1 MRVNKSKRIVQ
12 IISILFTGILF
23 AFTSC
28 ENFLKGAEIRK
39 QIEADIAYANAP
51 DITVTVSPQNNAQGQ
66 VTTGT
71 RVTVKIGYPF
81 TVNFVVDEAYNFGG
95 WAAYQNFTSITDTP
109 LSDEYVEFSDEDG
122 KGPGKSSKC
131 TVTIKQHIDNLW
143 IVPVCGS
150 KPSVIVTEPLS
161 AEKDIS
167 ITTPIKITF
176 NKKMDLSSIQEKDED
191 GKVIG
196 FKNFKVTYSSSDEE
210 GDAAT
215 GDVTDYFD
223 AAKASLKKNGMQIV
237 IPFKEKLDSS
247 KWLPQASYIT
257 VELGANIA
265 CDLTEGGA
273 PLDKS
278 YTWTF
283 VTGATGDV
291 KGPVIKSS
299 SLAIKNGSSETVLEP
314 KSWNDWADFQKSRIG
329 SGYISFKY
337 SVKADDS
344 VTGDSGVSRYE
355 ITQRLMYADKGAKL
369 PNGSILNTGTQF
381 FNKNGE
387 WNEVLGC
394 YKKDF
399 EVTAEVAGDEK
410 GLENLTRDFA
420 SLFTQYPTDGIYQIM
435 ITAVDSLENYSEV
448 PVTYYFVRDTT
459 PPSFKTNEAYIE
471 VTGGKNISDGIINGL
486 YAISSSNAITFR
498 PINTIVDE
506 GLISESGNSLQTAS
520 KTVEWLISLSTET
533 SEDTQTYYTTF
544 ADANN
549 SSGQTITI
557 SNFGV
562 SAYYPWVY
570 FKDDLGNKSS
580 AECLVNMPIYVDSVA
595 PAIDFTCEDENAVFD
610 KNGNNITLYIPSSK
624 TINITVTDDKSG
636 VSENTL
642 SSLSDKLTVQPG
654 ETYSFDLRDKAGNSI
669 TKRLNVVNSSVYGD
683 PEIYELYCYDTS
695 EGKNTIKTITSRVFN
710 TGTSPSYNTSTYK
723 IEDMTNGDVTFEF
736 YALSNSDNQALPFA
750 QNGIVF
756 KDMTVKSYEIYEAS
770 ENNGNYSYGNIII
783 SSDNNSHFSNY
794 IPISKQ
800 LTGLKFFRVECEL
813 DTTKFVQS
821 RFPSSCF
828 SYNITTVDQN
838 TLNNLAVTV
847 SNIVNSTTQT
857 YTMALDSEGPL
868 FSDSTVGSTGIYRLS
883 GKNEDGSYTVKAF
896 KPIEY
901 MNGEQFY
908 CDGNDYF
915 GLRNT
920 SNVNDVLKTYDGTT
934 DKFTG
939 NWFYNITDSTKF
951 YLEDALGNR
960 TTIVYEVVCDNQGPE
975 ITVEG
980 TPFVKNG
987 KNNYW
992 YGSEDGI
999 TVTITDESAIDRCE
1013 YNDGSNNYLF
1023 FPDSINNSSIV
1034 LTGSETGTTY
1044 IIKAYDAFGNVSER
1058 TIVIGKDTTAPVC
1071 TINNLVD
1078 FKKSLFTVHTKDF
1091 VTTYGI
1097 SINGVQTDRTGLIE
1111 DENISVTSGMSL
1123 TKIGGYYYSN
1133 YEDQSDQV
1141 VFFTLT
1147 EEGSGVS
1154 SIQIVTDSGVK
1165 TIDGAQKTYKG
1176 KELAYVNFTAFVK
1189 GRVSIQVTDMMGNT
1203 CITPIEVRTLDTAP
1217 SLKVEQGTSSAKFII
1232 NEEDDCIDVY
1242 TGSSETK
1249 SVSVKLTFSDEDG
1262 LNPNWKSAYYKSKQ
1276 YYSTSNQA
1284 FYSTNFSN
1292 EGNLTLTYVE
1302 RNIGT
1307 DRIIDNVYQVSSQ
1320 DSLGKAAVYRL
1331 RVWNADAPTGAVTTL
1346 TITGQ

>member
-23 AFTSC
+23 TFTSC

-191 GKVIG
+191 GKVTG

-314 KSWNDWADFQKSRIG
+314 KSWNDWADFQKNRIG
-329 SGYISFKY
+329 AGYISIKY

-399 EVTAEVAGDEK
+399 EVTTEVAGDEK

-459 PPSFKTNEAYIE
+459 PPSLKTNEANIQ
-471 VTGGKNISDGIINGL
+471 VTGGINVSDGINNGI
-486 YAISSSNAITFR
+486 YATSSSNAITFK
-498 PINTIVDE
+498 PKSIIVDE
-506 GLISESGNSLQTAS
+506 GLFSESGNSLQTAS
-520 KTVEWLISLSTET
+520 KTVEWVISLSTSDT
-533 SEDTQTYYTTF
+533 HDTQTYYTTYT
-544 ADANN
+544 DANN
-549 SSGQTITI
+549 SSGQTLTI
-557 SNFGV
+557 SNF
-562 SAYYPWVY
+562 ANPTYYPWVY
-570 FKDDLGNKSS
+570 FKDDLGNTSTG
-580 AECLVNMPIYVDSVA
+580 ECFVNMPVYVDTAA
-595 PAIDFTCEDENAVFD
+595 PEITFTCEDENAVFD

-624 TINITVTDDKSG
+624 IINITVTDDKSG
-636 VSENTL
+636 VKTKSLEVDNTL
-642 SSLSDKLTVQPG
+642 PSWSDKLTVQPDK
-654 ETYSFDLRDKAGNSI
+654 TYIFTISDKAGNSI
-669 TKRLNVVNSSVYGD
+669 TKRINVVNSDEYGS
-683 PEIYELYCYDTS
+683 PQIIELSCYDTS
-695 EGKNTIKTITSRVFN
+695 EGSNEIKIINLVNNGVSK
-710 TGTSPSYNTSTYK
+710 YNIK
-723 IEDMTNGDVTFEF
+723 DMTNGDVTFEF
-736 YALSNSDNQALPFA
+736 YALANSVNPALSFA
-750 QNGIVF
+750 PNGIVF
-756 KDMTVKSYEIYEAS
+756 KDMTVKSYRIYEAS
-770 ENNGNYSYGNIII
+770 ENNGNYSYGNRII
-783 SSDNNSHFSNY
+783 SSDSNSQFSNY
-794 IPISKQ
+794 IPISK
-800 LTGLKFFRVECEL
+800 
-813 DTTKFVQS
+813 
-821 RFPSSCF
+821 
-828 SYNITTVDQN
+828 N
-838 TLNNLAVTV
+838 
-847 SNIVNSTTQT
+847 
-857 YTMALDSEGPL
+857 
-868 FSDSTVGSTGIYRLS
+868 
-883 GKNEDGSYTVKAF
+883 
-896 KPIEY
+896 
-901 MNGEQFY
+901 
-908 CDGNDYF
+908 
-915 GLRNT
+915 
-920 SNVNDVLKTYDGTT
+920 
-934 DKFTG
+934 
-939 NWFYNITDSTKF
+939 
-951 YLEDALGNR
+951 
-960 TTIVYEVVCDNQGPE
+960 
-975 ITVEG
+975 
-980 TPFVKNG
+980 
-987 KNNYW
+987 
-992 YGSEDGI
+992 
-999 TVTITDESAIDRCE
+999 
-1013 YNDGSNNYLF
+1013 
-1023 FPDSINNSSIV
+1023 
-1034 LTGSETGTTY
+1034 
-1044 IIKAYDAFGNVSER
+1044 
-1058 TIVIGKDTTAPVC
+1058 
-1071 TINNLVD
+1071 
-1078 FKKSLFTVHTKDF
+1078 
-1091 VTTYGI
+1091 
-1097 SINGVQTDRTGLIE
+1097 
-1111 DENISVTSGMSL
+1111 
-1123 TKIGGYYYSN
+1123 
-1133 YEDQSDQV
+1133 
-1141 VFFTLT
+1141 
-1147 EEGSGVS
+1147 
-1154 SIQIVTDSGVK
+1154 
-1165 TIDGAQKTYKG
+1165 
-1176 KELAYVNFTAFVK
+1176 
-1189 GRVSIQVTDMMGNT
+1189 
-1203 CITPIEVRTLDTAP
+1203 
-1217 SLKVEQGTSSAKFII
+1217 
-1232 NEEDDCIDVY
+1232 
-1242 TGSSETK
+1242 
-1249 SVSVKLTFSDEDG
+1249 
-1262 LNPNWKSAYYKSKQ
+1262 
-1276 YYSTSNQA
+1276 
-1284 FYSTNFSN
+1284 
-1292 EGNLTLTYVE
+1292 
-1302 RNIGT
+1302 
-1307 DRIIDNVYQVSSQ
+1307 
-1320 DSLGKAAVYRL
+1320 
-1331 RVWNADAPTGAVTTL
+1331 
-1346 TITGQ
+1346 

>member
-23 AFTSC
+23 TFTSC
-28 ENFLKGAEIRK
+28 ENFLKGGEIRK

-131 TVTIKQHIDNLW
+131 SVTIKQHIDNLW

-314 KSWNDWADFQKSRIG
+314 KSWNDWADFQKNRIG

-399 EVTAEVAGDEK
+399 EVTTEVAGDEK

-459 PPSFKTNEAYIE
+459 PPSLKTNEANIE
-471 VTGGKNISDGIINGL
+471 ASGVKVISDGVINGL
-486 YAISSSNAITFR
+486 YATSSNNSITFKSK
-498 PINTIVDE
+498 NTIIDE
-506 GLISESGNSLQTAS
+506 GLFSESGNSLQTAS
-520 KTVEWLISLSTET
+520 KTVEWMISLSTSNET
-533 SEDTQTYYTTF
+533 DTRAFYSTYG
-544 ADANN
+544 DANN
-549 SSGQTITI
+549 PSGQSVTI
-557 SNFGV
+557 SNF
-562 SAYYPWVY
+562 AEPTYYPWFY
-570 FKDDLGNKSS
+570 FRDDLGNTSTG
-580 AECLVNMPIYVDSVA
+580 ECLVNMPFYVDSAA
-595 PAIDFTCEDENAVFD
+595 PEITFTCEDENAAFD
-610 KNGNNITLYIPSSK
+610 ENGNNITLYIPSST

-636 VSENTL
+636 VSEDTL

-654 ETYSFDLRDKAGNSI
+654 ETYSFILSDKAGNSI
-669 TKRLNVVNSSVYGD
+669 TKRLYVENSSTYGS
-683 PEIYELYCYDTS
+683 PQIFELYCYDTS
-695 EGKNTIKTITSRVFN
+695 EGKNTTKTITSRVFN
-710 TGTSPSYNTSTYK
+710 TATSTSYYTSTYN

-750 QNGIVF
+750 KNGIVF
-756 KDMTVKSYEIYEAS
+756 KDMTVKSYKIYEAS

-783 SSDNNSHFSNY
+783 SSDNNSQFSNY

-821 RFPSSCF
+821 KFPSSCF
-828 SYNITTVDQN
+828 LYDITTVDQN

-857 YTMALDSEGPL
+857 YTMALDSEGPE
-868 FSDSTVGSTGIYRLS
+868 FTDVYNTTGVYKLY

-896 KPIEY
+896 KPIQY
-901 MNGEQFY
+901 IDGEQFY
-908 CDGNDYF
+908 CNGNDYF

-920 SNVNDVLKTYDGTT
+920 SNVNDVLKSYDGST

-939 NWFYNITDSTKF
+939 NWFYDIPDGTKF

-960 TTIVYEVVCDNQGPE
+960 TTIVYEVECDDQGPE
-975 ITVEG
+975 ITADG
-980 TPFVKNG
+980 TYFVKNG
-987 KNNYW
+987 IDNYW
-992 YGSEDGI
+992 YSSEKGI
-999 TVTITDESAIDRCE
+999 TITFNDVSDIDRCE

-1023 FPDSINNSSIV
+1023 FPDSTETPSSV
-1034 LTGSETGTTY
+1034 LSGSETGTTY
-1044 IIKAYDAFGNVSER
+1044 TITAYDIFGNGSTR
-1058 TIVIGKDTTAPVC
+1058 QIIIGKDTTAPVC
-1071 TINNLVD
+1071 TINSLVD
-1078 FKKSLFTVHTKDF
+1078 FKKSLFTLGNDSVC

-1097 SINGVQTDRTGLIE
+1097 SINGVQTNRTGLIE
-1111 DENISVTSGMSL
+1111 DANISVTSGMI
-1123 TKIGGYYYSN
+1123 TNKIGGGYCEGDYN
-1133 YEDQSDQV
+1133 MVPAQAV
-1141 VFFTLT
+1141 IFTLT
-1147 EEGSGVS
+1147 EIGSGVS
-1154 SIQIVTDSGVK
+1154 SIQIVSDSGSRN
-1165 TIDGAQKTYKG
+1165 IDIDKKTYSG
-1176 KELAYVNFTAFVK
+1176 KVLVYSNFNAYGANASQ
-1189 GRVSIQVTDMMGNT
+1189 GRVSIKVTDMMGNSSV
-1203 CITPIEVRTLDTAP
+1203 TPITVSPMDTAP
-1217 SLKVEQGTSSAKFII
+1217 SLKLEQGSSSAAFIN
-1232 NEEDDCIDVY
+1232 NERDGCIDVY
-1242 TGSSETK
+1242 TGTTSK
-1249 SVSVKLTFSDEDG
+1249 QYIKPTFLDTDG
-1262 LNPNWKSAYYKSKQ
+1262 LNPEWTSASLEA
-1276 YYSTSNQA
+1276 SV
-1284 FYSTNFSN
+1284 FYSTERQAMFSKSFTN
-1292 EGNLTLTYVE
+1292 GGSLEI
-1302 RNIGT
+1302 RGT
-1307 DRIIDNVYQVSSQ
+1307 AGGNVYQLSSQ
-1320 DSLGKAAVYRL
+1320 DKLGKVSVFRL
-1331 RVWNADAPTGAVTTL
+1331 RVYSSSNNDALTTL

>member
-23 AFTSC
+23 TFTSC
-28 ENFLKGAEIRK
+28 ENFLKGGEIRK

-131 TVTIKQHIDNLW
+131 SITIKQHIDNLW

-176 NKKMDLSSIQEKDED
+176 NKKMELSSIQEKDED

-314 KSWNDWADFQKSRIG
+314 KSWNDWADFQKNRIG
-329 SGYISFKY
+329 AGYISFKY

-344 VTGDSGVSRYE
+344 VIGDSGVSRYE
-355 ITQRLMYADKGAKL
+355 ITQRLMYADTGAKL

-399 EVTAEVAGDEK
+399 EVTTEVAGDEK

-459 PPSFKTNEAYIE
+459 PPSLKTNEANIQ
-471 VTGGKNISDGIINGL
+471 VTGGINVSDGIINGL
-486 YAISSSNAITFR
+486 YATSSSNAITFK
-498 PINTIVDE
+498 PKNTIVDE
-506 GLISESGNSLQTAS
+506 GLFSESGNSLQTAS
-520 KTVEWLISLSTET
+520 KTVEWIISLSTET

-557 SNFGV
+557 SSFDNPT
-562 SAYYPWVY
+562 YYPWVY
-570 FKDDLGNKSS
+570 FKDDLGNTSTG
-580 AECLVNMPIYVDSVA
+580 ECFVNMPVYVDTAA
-595 PAIDFTCEDENAVFD
+595 PEITFTCEDENAVFD
-610 KNGNNITLYIPSSK
+610 KSGNNITLYISSST
-624 TINITVTDDKSG
+624 TINVSVTDDMTGVKTKSLA
-636 VSENTL
+636 VDNT
-642 SSLSDKLTVQPG
+642 SSSWSDALTVQVG
-654 ETYSFDLRDKAGNSI
+654 KTYSFILTDRVGNSI
-669 TKRLNVVNSSVYGD
+669 TKRLNVVNSSEYGV

-695 EGKNTIKTITSRVFN
+695 EGENEDKVKLHKRFIW
-710 TGTSPSYNTSTYK
+710 STNYEEARPYHLK
-723 IEDMTNGDVTFEF
+723 GMTNGDVTFEF
-736 YALSNSDNQALPFA
+736 YALANSVNPALPFA
-750 QNGIVF
+750 PNGIVF
-756 KDMTVKSYEIYEAS
+756 KDMTVKSYRIYEAS
-770 ENNGNYSYGNIII
+770 ENYGNYSYGNIII
-783 SSDNNSHFSNY
+783 SSDSNSQFSNY
-794 IPISKQ
+794 IPISKNQ
-800 LTGLKFFRVECEL
+800 LSGLKFFRVECEL
-813 DTTKFVQS
+813 DTTKFIQS
-821 RFPSSCF
+821 RFDPSSPQQIK
-828 SYNITTVDQN
+828 ITDVDEN
-838 TLNNLAVTV
+838 TLNDLAVTV
-847 SNIVNSTTQT
+847 SNSANNTTQT
-857 YTMALDSEGPL
+857 YSMALDSEGPK
-868 FSDSTVGSTGIYRLS
+868 FSEIVNGSGVFKVS
-883 GKNEDGSYTVKAF
+883 GKNEDGSYTVKVF
-896 KPIEY
+896 KSAQDLN
-901 MNGEQFY
+901 NGTYY
-908 CDGNDYF
+908 CSGYDDF
-915 GLRNT
+915 GLLDDSGQNAVLIYFDGATDRYNGAWF
-920 SNVNDVLKTYDGTT
+920 NVEDG
-934 DKFTG
+934 
-939 NWFYNITDSTKF
+939 TKF
-951 YLEDALGNR
+951 YLEDALGNK
-960 TTIVYEVVCDNQGPE
+960 TTIVYEIKCDYQEPE

-980 TPFVKNG
+980 TPFVRNG
-987 KNNYW
+987 KDNYW
-992 YGSEDGI
+992 YSSGDGI
-999 TVTITDESAIDRCE
+999 TVTFTDESAIDRCE
-1013 YNDGSNNYLF
+1013 YNDGTNDYLIE
-1023 FPDSINNSSIV
+1023 PDTIENSSIV
-1034 LTGSETGTTY
+1034 LSGSTTGTTY
-1044 IIKAYDAFGNVSER
+1044 TLKACDVFGNES
-1058 TIVIGKDTTAPVC
+1058 TKQIIIGKDTTPPAC
-1071 TINNLVD
+1071 TINYLVD
-1078 FKKSLFTVHTKDF
+1078 YMKTLFTQGSSNYVS
-1091 VTTYGI
+1091 TYGI
-1097 SINGVQTDRTGLIE
+1097 SINGVQTNRTGLIE
-1111 DENISVTSGMSL
+1111 DANISVTSGMNTS
-1123 TKIGGYYYSN
+1123 TIGGKCFVNGS
-1133 YEDQSDQV
+1133 EDSSGQSV
-1141 VFFTLT
+1141 IFTLT

-1154 SIQIVTDSGVK
+1154 SIQIITDSETK
-1165 TIDGAQKTYKG
+1165 TVDCVQKTYSNK
-1176 KELAYVNFTAFVK
+1176 KLAYANFTAFAT
-1189 GRVSIQVTDMMGNT
+1189 GRVSIKVTDMMGNT
-1203 CITPIEVRTLDTAP
+1203 CITPLKVCDVDTAP
-1217 SLKVEQGTSSAKFII
+1217 SLTLNKGSSSAKFIK
-1232 NEEDDCIDVY
+1232 NETTGYIDVY
-1242 TGSSETK
+1242 TGSTGEISIK
-1249 SVSVKLTFSDEDG
+1249 ATFFDDDE
-1262 LNPNWKSAYYKSKQ
+1262 LNPNWQSSYYKSEMNYFITSQ
-1276 YYSTSNQA
+1276 ARNSTS
-1284 FYSTNFSN
+1284 FTN
-1292 EGNLTLTYVE
+1292 GVALPLTGSSS
-1302 RNIGT
+1302 GT
-1307 DRIIDNVYQVSSQ
+1307 VYQLYSQ
-1320 DSLGKAAVYRL
+1320 DSLGKLAIYWL
-1331 RVWNADAPTGAVTTL
+1331 RVYSSSTTSGSTTL